1 MHHILV
7 KYVNY
12 KNLIAPTDVT
22 IQYYSSIKMKTES
35 LFDLT
40 SKVAVVT
47 GGGDGIG
54 KGCCKILAAAGA
66 SVVVSDLTVEKAST
80 TVDEI
85 VKAGGKAVA
94 TACNVLNEADL
105 TALIDFTVTTYGT
118 VNILVNNAG
127 LGGGG
132 RENPFKIDREY
143 VERIYAINVFA
154 PWQLCKLAAPHMQKS
169 GYGSIINITSMS
181 SINNDPNM
189 AIYGSSKAALNHM
202 ASNLAF
208 DYGPMGIRINNVGPG
223 ATKTHALATV
233 LTPEIE
239 AKMLAHT
246 PIKRLGEVTD
256 IAGGVLY
263 FAAPVSTW
271 VSGQVLMVNGGGVQ
285 TLD

>member
-1 MHHILV
+1 MNI
-7 KYVNY
+7 
-12 KNLIAPTDVT
+12 
-22 IQYYSSIKMKTES
+22 ES

-40 SKVAVVT
+40 GKVAVFT

-54 KGCCKILAAAGA
+54 KGCCEILASAGA
-66 SVVVSDLTVEKAST
+66 PVVVSDLAIEKAQA

-94 TACNVLNEADL
+94 TACNVLYENDL
-105 TALIDFTVTTYGT
+105 TALIEFAVKTYGT
-118 VNILVNNAG
+118 VNILVNNVG

-132 RENPFKIDREY
+132 RENPFKIDRAY
-143 VERIYAINVFA
+143 VEKIYAVNVFA
-154 PWQLCKLAAPHMQKS
+154 PWQLCKLAAPYMQKS

-208 DYGPMGIRINNVGPG
+208 DYGPMGIRINCVAPG
-223 ATKTHALATV
+223 ATKTHALASI

-246 PIKRLGEVTD
+246 PLKRLGEVSD
-256 IAGGVLY
+256 IAGAVLY
-263 FAAPVSTW
+263 FAAPVSAW